1 MFLEHITDTSFDEGK
16 YCGSESTIHLE
27 CKKKM
32 VALSTML
39 EYLPDALKKL
49 HKGTLISSLH
59 TRLYR
64 FTSNC
69 HVPSSYKEA

>member
-1 MFLEHITDTSFDEGK
+1 MKANTVVQRVLYIWNA
-16 YCGSESTIHLE
+16 
-27 CKKKM
+27 KKKM

-49 HKGTLISSLH
+49 HRGTLISSLH